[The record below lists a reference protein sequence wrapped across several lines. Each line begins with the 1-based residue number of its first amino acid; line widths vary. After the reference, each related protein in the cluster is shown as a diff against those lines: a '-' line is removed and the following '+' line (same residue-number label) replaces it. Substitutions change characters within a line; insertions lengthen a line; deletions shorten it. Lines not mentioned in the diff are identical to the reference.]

1 MILESSG
8 WMQVL
13 LVDVWGVLM
22 ILESSGWMQVLLVDV
37 WVSVSDFRE

>member
-13 LVDVWGVLM
+13 LVDVWL
-22 ILESSGWMQVLLVDV
+22 
-37 WVSVSDFRE
+37 SVKRFLRVVGGYKCY